1 MGLVFL
7 VIIQPILICA
17 ACFAVGIFLVFV
29 LTSKIKDNDMKNA
42 ARGILVVCVIA
53 LAVYA
58 LSKGLFSPTLPA
70 WH

>member
-7 VIIQPILICA
+7 IIIQPILICT
-17 ACFAVGIFLVFV
+17 ACVAVGIFLVFAI
-29 LTSKIKDNDMKNA
+29 TSKIKDVDMKNA
-42 ARGILVVCVIA
+42 ARGILVFCVIA

-58 LSKGLFSPTLPA
+58 LSKGLFSSTLPA